1 LAEEPFDIGSIHYM
15 ANVILVGTQWG
26 DEGKGKLVDILT
38 EFAHVIVRF
47 QGGSNA
53 GHTVVIG
60 ENQFIFHQLPSGIL
74 HEHKLCVIGSGVV
87 LDPTTLV
94 EEIAEVKEN
103 GFFKKDDSL
112 VISEE
117 AQIVMPYHKRIDLAR
132 EKKRGEN
139 KIGTTGRGIGPA
151 YEDKIA
157 RTGIRLV
164 DLVEEDTLRSKLQ
177 SVLDEKN
184 FYLQNYLNEE
194 PFDFQKIYD
203 DYRALGDKLSRYI
216 ANTSFIVNQ
225 KIDEG
230 KDVLFEGAQG
240 GLLDVDHGTYPYVTS
255 SNTVSGSACVGSGV
269 GPNKMNRVLGVTKAY
284 TTRVGSGP
292 FTTELQDDMGD
303 LLRKNGGEYGAT
315 TGRPRRCGW
324 FDAVVVKHSL
334 RLSGLTDLAITK
346 LDVLGGLKKIK
357 LCTAY
362 KYRGKTINEFPSSSR
377 MQEEC
382 EPVYEEVKGWDED
395 ISMIKD
401 VGDLPKNAYRYIK
414 LIEQLVGV
422 DACMISLGNERSQ
435 TMLLS
440 NPFHDM
446 P

>member
-1 LAEEPFDIGSIHYM
+1 M

-60 ENQFIFHQLPSGIL
+60 KNQFIFHQLPSGIL
-74 HEHKLCVIGSGVV
+74 HDHKLCVIGSGVV
-87 LDPTTLV
+87 LDPSTLV
-94 EEIAEVKEN
+94 EEIEEVKKN
-103 GFFKKDDSL
+103 GFFKNDDSL

-117 AQIVMPYHKRIDLAR
+117 AQIVMPYHKRIDIAR
-132 EKKRGEN
+132 EKKRGAG

-151 YEDKIA
+151 YEDKVA

-164 DLVEEDTLRSKLQ
+164 DLVEEDIFRTKLQ
-177 SVLDEKN
+177 SILEEKN
-184 FYLQNYLNEE
+184 FYLENYLQEE
-194 PFDFQKIYD
+194 PFDFQTIFD
-203 DYRALGDKLSRYI
+203 EYRALGDKLRCYI
-216 ANTSFIVNQ
+216 GNTSLVVNQ

-269 GPNKMNRVLGVTKAY
+269 GPNKMNRILGVTKAY

-292 FTTELQDDMGD
+292 FTTELNDEMGD
-303 LLRKNGGEYGAT
+303 LLRKKGGEFGAT

-357 LCTAY
+357 ICTAY
-362 KYRGKTINEFPSSSR
+362 KYKGKTIKEYPSSLR
-377 MQEEC
+377 MQQEC
-382 EPVYEEVKGWDED
+382 VPVYEEVKGWNED
-395 ISMIKD
+395 ISMVKE
-401 VGDLPKNAYRYIK
+401 VSDLPKNAYRYIK

-435 TMLLS
+435 TMMFK
-440 NPFHDM
+440 NPFHDL

>member
-1 LAEEPFDIGSIHYM
+1 M
-15 ANVILVGTQWG
+15 ANVIVVGTQWG

-74 HEHKLCVIGSGVV
+74 HDHKLCVIGNGVV
-87 LDPTTLV
+87 LDPITLI
-94 EEIAEVKEN
+94 EEIEEVKKQ
-103 GFFKKDDSL
+103 GFFKSDASL
-112 VISEE
+112 LISEE
-117 AQIVMPYHKRIDLAR
+117 AQIVMPYHKRIDAAR
-132 EKKRGEN
+132 EKKRGSN

-164 DLVEEDTLRSKLQ
+164 DLIEEDTLRSKLEC
-177 SVLDEKN
+177 VLEEKN
-184 FYLQNYLNEE
+184 FLLRSYLQDEE
-194 PFDFQKIYD
+194 FAVQDIFDK
-203 DYRALGDKLSRYI
+203 YRALGAKLSCYI
-216 ANTSFIVNQ
+216 ANTSLVINQ

-255 SNTVSGSACVGSGV
+255 SNTISGSACVGSGV
-269 GPNKMNRVLGVTKAY
+269 GPNKMNKVVGVTKAY

-292 FTTELQDDMGD
+292 FPTELKDEMGD
-303 LLRKNGGEYGAT
+303 HLRERGGEFGAT

-346 LDVLGGLKKIK
+346 LDVLRGLKKIK

-362 KYRGKTINEFPSSSR
+362 KYKGKTISEFPASQR
-377 MQEEC
+377 IQDKC
-382 EPVYEEVKGWDED
+382 EPVYEEVKGWEED
-395 ISMIKD
+395 ISMVKD
-401 VGDLPKNAYRYIK
+401 VSDLPKNAYRYIK

-422 DACMISLGNERSQ
+422 DACMLSLGNERSQ
-435 TMLLS
+435 TMMFS

-446 P
+446 L

>member
-1 LAEEPFDIGSIHYM
+1 M

-74 HEHKLCVIGSGVV
+74 HDHKLCVIGSGVV

-94 EEIAEVKEN
+94 EEIEEVKRN
-103 GFFKKDDSL
+103 GFFQKDESL

-117 AQIVMPYHKRIDLAR
+117 AQIVMPYHKRIDIAR
-132 EKKRGEN
+132 ERKRGSG

-151 YEDKIA
+151 YEDKVA

-164 DLVEEDTLRSKLQ
+164 DLIEEDILRTKLQ
-177 SVLDEKN
+177 SILEEKN
-184 FYLQNYLNEE
+184 FYLKNYLQEE
-194 PFDFQKIYD
+194 PFDFQTIFD
-203 DYRALGDKLSRYI
+203 DYRNLGEKLSRYI
-216 ANTSFIVNQ
+216 ANTSLVVNQ

-269 GPNKMNRVLGVTKAY
+269 GPNKMNRILGVTKAY
-284 TTRVGSGP
+284 PTRVGSGP
-292 FTTELQDDMGD
+292 FTTELNDHMGD
-303 LLRKNGGEYGAT
+303 LLRKKGGEFGAT

-357 LCTAY
+357 ICTAY
-362 KYRGKTINEFPSSSR
+362 KYKGKTIKEYPSSLR
-377 MQEEC
+377 MQQEC
-382 EPVYEEVKGWDED
+382 EPVYEEVKGWDDD
-395 ISMIKD
+395 ITMVKD
-401 VGDLPKNAYRYIK
+401 VSDLPKNAYRYIK

-422 DACMISLGNERSQ
+422 EACMISLGNERSQ
-435 TMLLS
+435 TMMFK
-440 NPFHDM
+440 NPFHDL